1 MKKKTVLLL
10 ACIVFNV
17 FNANAQFG
25 DVLRKAA
32 QKAAQKTTEKLTDKA
47 AEKAAE
53 KAADAIEKELD
64 KAATNSKAKSDGT
77 ETSDQIT
84 YAALMAQAPEL
95 PTVQQLANYKDAELN
110 EQALKL
116 MVSPVTSFQT
126 KLLGLSMQAAT
137 LYTNSADSAQIVDA
151 AYKNAQMATG
161 LSREE
166 LEHLATLPEDQQQ
179 AYIQAHYKNGTAE
192 AALIEQA
199 AEAGKYLEPLQPLI
213 DRWDNINNQIDQLY
227 AQTETKCKEIYK
239 KHADKLAKTSDKE
252 HNKALIKYY
261 TEILPLVHTAVQQA
275 MKMRL
280 DEQLPI
286 AEEIEHQMVDI
297 RTQHQDAISLLLN
310 YPRLTATQYFTE
322 PSRLLEIPEYSE

>member
-64 KAATNSKAKSDGT
+64 KATTNSKAKSDGT

-84 YAALMAQAPEL
+84 YAALMAQTPEL

-126 KLLGLSMQAAT
+126 KLLSLSMQAAT

-179 AYIQAHYKNGTAE
+179 AYIQAKKKNGTAE